1 MNQTIVGTDSA
12 KLLTGYNEKGKVMP
26 RNMTT
31 IIAPAGGILS
41 TTEDLVKYMQYQL
54 NENDQYVKASH
65 TRW

>member
-1 MNQTIVGTDSA
+1 
-12 KLLTGYNEKGKVMP
+12 
-26 RNMTT
+26 MTT